1 MPRCNV
7 LFQRRTS
14 KLINSFFLN
23 MKTSFFIMWGP
34 YLLNYNPGRI
44 KKNQYPIATLIPQVF
59 AVSLTNNISPNLLY
73 LIKLWVI
80 GQSLHLNQSMYNA
93 PKFND
98 LDWTNIPYGFTALS
112 YLILKT
118 DGVTHGKICPQ
129 DKGWWEKH
137 QMFMLEDTEKMALG
151 KQLVHSSLNQSVTN
165 IPFIKTRLEKVKR
178 NNHNWLFLPFYNHF

>member
-118 DGVTHGKICPQ
+118 DGVTHGKICPHPQ
-129 DKGWWEKH
+129 NKISHCFCCFPIYWPWSDGTRCH
-137 QMFMLEDTEKMALG
+137 DLSF
-151 KQLVHSSLNQSVTN
+151 LNISITHR
-165 IPFIKTRLEKVKR
+165 IILK
-178 NNHNWLFLPFYNHF
+178 